1 MEELRDIKG
10 FVEVPDESFF
20 YLVLS
25 GFVLGLLLSLLLW
38 LFLWL
43 RKPKR
48 KSKRLSPKERAKEE
62 LKKIEF
68 SDTKEA
74 VYSFSENT
82 QIVSP
87 EHPALLDLLP
97 KLELYKFRK
106 EVPTLSAEDIE
117 SMKSIIKELSS

>member
-20 YLVLS
+20 YLMLS
-25 GFVLGLLLSLLLW
+25 FFALGLLLSFLGW
-38 LFLWL
+38 LYVWL

-48 KSKRLSPKERAKEE
+48 RSKKLSAKALAKLE
-62 LKKIEF
+62 LHKIDF

-74 VYSFSENT
+74 VYAFSENA

-87 EHPALLDLLP
+87 EHPELLSLLP
-97 KLELYKFRK
+97 TLEAYKFKK
-106 EVPTLSAEDIE
+106 EVPQLSDEDKK
-117 SMKSIIKELSS
+117 MMQSIIKELS

>member
-20 YLVLS
+20 YLILS
-25 GFVLGLLLSLLLW
+25 GVAVGLLLALLVW
-38 LFLWL
+38 LVLWL

-48 KSKRLSPKERAKEE
+48 KSKRLSPKELAKLE
-62 LKKIEF
+62 LKKIDF

-74 VYSFSENT
+74 VYSFSENG

-97 KLELYKFRK
+97 KLEAYKFK
-106 EVPTLSAEDIE
+106 KDVPELSSDDIE
-117 SMKSIIKELSS
+117 KMKSIIKELSS